1 MVVNKP
7 VGFVKVGD
15 LPARDEI
22 DDGIKKKIQF
32 FDVLLEYEGAIDLNE
47 VETMFL
53 QQRYED
59 LPPPIKVPGNNVTPF
74 TMQLVVLPLAEGK
87 WNIVKH
93 IRFADGA
100 KVMHNTIKSMS
111 VGRALEI
118 DYQKNFKDGSRALQ
132 YLLEG
137 MGGFQVRYQ
146 KLVPANSNTKLVRET
161 EDIRKGFQYIREN
174 GPQDNS
180 TGQFTSWTEEEVN
193 NPNGVL
199 YRWDRGTVKEF
210 LRCLADQGSQ
220 SNTISDWPLSLVDF
234 KPWALNL
241 IVTPLL
247 PFVLE
252 HAIIWI
258 GKSEIGKSPLSYTM
272 ANLMFAL
279 WKIQENSPDDKPCFQ
294 TANHLDYFRKER
306 GRRTKPR
313 VFDDGN
319 LNLEQPASVKAVT
332 EVSGIDRKT
341 MARYNASS
349 YEKNQFCQACSN
361 PYDRHQ
367 EPSMAPKV
375 SSDEVSFDT
384 FFKIVRP
391 SFHKDFN
398 EEDLI
403 AVFKRSAVVVFTEIG
418 IYVRPPSTKKEHVK
432 RHAWPDKDCGMV
444 SFCARPRYHAY
455 LRGKLSANGADA
467 NHLQWSLNLLQAA
480 LDNEVVPSCTTI
492 FGKSAFTGQKFIQEN
507 RPELAGIDAK
517 TIFYPD
523 KDTSSALERESKRF
537 KSVKSSSN
545 LLAPASSASSSA
557 EHAKPEHE
565 VQEYV
570 QVGHDSLPST
580 ANKEEASKKE
590 DETVKFRGVCFVL
603 I

>member
-1 MVVNKP
+1 M
-7 VGFVKVGD
+7 
-15 LPARDEI
+15 
-22 DDGIKKKIQF
+22 
-32 FDVLLEYEGAIDLNE
+32 
-47 VETMFL
+47 
-53 QQRYED
+53 
-59 LPPPIKVPGNNVTPF
+59 
-74 TMQLVVLPLAEGK
+74 
-87 WNIVKH
+87 
-93 IRFADGA
+93 
-100 KVMHNTIKSMS
+100 
-111 VGRALEI
+111 
-118 DYQKNFKDGSRALQ
+118 
-132 YLLEG
+132 
-137 MGGFQVRYQ
+137 
-146 KLVPANSNTKLVRET
+146 
-161 EDIRKGFQYIREN
+161 
-174 GPQDNS
+174 
-180 TGQFTSWTEEEVN
+180 
-193 NPNGVL
+193 
-199 YRWDRGTVKEF
+199 KEF
-210 LRCLADQGSQ
+210 LRCLADQRSR
-220 SNTISDWPLSLVDF
+220 SNTISDWRLSLVDF

-272 ANLMFAL
+272 ANLKSAF
-279 WKIQENSPDDKPCFQ
+279 WKIQENSPDDKPCLQ

-367 EPSMAPKV
+367 EPPMAPKV

-590 DETVKFRGVCFVL
+590 DETVKFRGVASF
-603 I
+603 

>member
-1 MVVNKP
+1 
-7 VGFVKVGD
+7 FVKVGD

-22 DDGIKKKIQF
+22 DDGIKNKVQIL
-32 FDVLLEYEGAIDLNE
+32 DVLLEYEGAIDLKE

-93 IRFADGA
+93 IRFADCA
-100 KVMHNTIKSMS
+100 KVMNNTIKSMS

-146 KLVPANSNTKLVRET
+146 KLVPANNSKLVRET

-180 TGQFTSWTEEEVN
+180 TDQFTSWTEEEVN
-193 NPNGVL
+193 NPNGIL

-220 SNTISDWPLSLVDF
+220 PNTISDWLLVDF

-241 IVTPLL
+241 IVAPLS

-258 GKSEIGKSPLSYTM
+258 KVRDRE
-272 ANLMFAL
+272 
-279 WKIQENSPDDKPCFQ
+279 
-294 TANHLDYFRKER
+294 
-306 GRRTKPR
+306 
-313 VFDDGN
+313 
-319 LNLEQPASVKAVT
+319 AVA

-341 MARYNASS
+341 MARYN
-349 YEKNQFCQACSN
+349 
-361 PYDRHQ
+361 
-367 EPSMAPKV
+367 
-375 SSDEVSFDT
+375 VSFDI
-384 FFKIVRP
+384 FFNIARP
-391 SFHKDFN
+391 SFHRDFN
-398 EEDLI
+398 QADFI

-418 IYVRPPSTKKEHVK
+418 IYEHVK
-432 RHAWPDKDCGMV
+432 RHAWPDKDRGMLSV
-444 SFCARPRYHAY
+444 CARPRYHAY

-467 NHLQWSLNLLQAA
+467 DHLQWSLNLLQAA
-480 LDNEVVPSCTTI
+480 LDGEVVSSCTTI
-492 FGKSAFTGQKFIQEN
+492 FGKSAFAGQKFIQEN
-507 RPELAGIDAK
+507 RPELAGIDAN

-523 KDTSSALERESKRF
+523 KDTSGALERESKRF
-537 KSVKSSSN
+537 KSVKSASN

-557 EHAKPEHE
+557 QHAKPEHE
-565 VQEYV
+565 VQEHE
-570 QVGHDSLPST
+570 QAGRDSFPST
-580 ANKEEASKKE
+580 VNKEEAMKKD
-590 DETVKFRGVCFVL
+590 DEAVKFRG
-603 I
+603 